1 MTNTKWDIRFLELA
15 QLVSTWS
22 KDDSTRV
29 GAVIVDPANRVVS
42 VGYNG
47 FARGVA
53 DTPDRLDD
61 RDVKL
66 KMVIHAEENA
76 ILFAQRNLV
85 GCTLYTWPFMPCASC
100 AGKVIQVGI
109 RRVVSLVSD
118 NPRWVQSFQ
127 LASQQFAEAGVIVE
141 FLDSPSPTGSV
152 ANPPPA

>member
-1 MTNTKWDIRFLELA
+1 MDMAFLVA
-15 QLVSTWS
+15 GWS
-22 KDDSTRV
+22 KDSTKV

-76 ILFAQRNLV
+76 ILFAERNLV

-118 NPRWVQSFQ
+118 NPRWVQSFMLAQQQ
-127 LASQQFAEAGVIVE
+127 LAEAGVVVE
-141 FLDSPSPTGSV
+141 FLDSPLPEGSV
-152 ANPPPA
+152 ANPPAA

>member
-1 MTNTKWDIRFLELA
+1 MNIKWDTRFLELA
-15 QLVSTWS
+15 QLVSTWG
-22 KDDSTRV
+22 KDPSTRC
-29 GAVIVDPANRVVS
+29 GAVIVDSANRVVS

-85 GCTLYTWPFMPCASC
+85 GCTLYTWPFMPCAGC

-118 NPRWVQSFQ
+118 NPRWVQSFMLAQQQ
-127 LASQQFAEAGVIVE
+127 LAEAGVVVE
-141 FLDSPSPTGSV
+141 FLDSPLPEGSV
-152 ANPPPA
+152 ANPPAG